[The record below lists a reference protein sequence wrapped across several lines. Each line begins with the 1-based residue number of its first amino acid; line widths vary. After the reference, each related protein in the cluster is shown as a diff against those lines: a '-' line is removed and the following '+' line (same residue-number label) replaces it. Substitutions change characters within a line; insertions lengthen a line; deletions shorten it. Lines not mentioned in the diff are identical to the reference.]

1 MPYKNHRHISVYLQE
16 KFHAQIQELAASQKK
31 SINKM
36 INELLKIGL
45 NKRHE
50 EILGLEQIT
59 KSIKADLQLQ
69 RDELRKQS
77 NRIASL
83 LSKIGLHAIAGR
95 YQTTYVHA
103 KITDGDTAKKTG
115 DHAWKYAVSKLKEKV
130 DKDND
135 SEE

>member
-1 MPYKNHRHISVYLQE
+1 LPFKFKRHQSIYLDE
-16 KFHAQIQELAASQKK
+16 KLDRQVSDTAASEKK
-31 SINKM
+31 SKNKM
-36 INELLKIGL
+36 INELIRIGL
-45 NKRHE
+45 AKRQE
-50 EILGLEQIT
+50 EIFALDQIARA
-59 KSIKADLQLQ
+59 IKADLQLQ

>member
-1 MPYKNHRHISVYLQE
+1 MPFKFKRHQSIYLDE
-16 KFHAQIQELAASQKK
+16 KLDRQVSDTAASEKK
-31 SINKM
+31 SKNKI
-36 INELLKIGL
+36 INELIRIGL
-45 NKRHE
+45 AKRQE
-50 EILGLEQIT
+50 EIFALDQIA
-59 KSIKADLQLQ
+59 KAIKADLQLQ

-77 NRIASL
+77 NRMASL
-83 LSKIGLHAIAGR
+83 LSKIGLHAIAAR

-115 DHAWKYAVSKLKEKV
+115 DHAWQYAVSKLKEKV